1 MQRCRQCEATMT
13 VQESECLNC
22 GSKVQDNKPKSDARS
37 RFRTVIK
44 VLVFGCAA
52 LTVASLFVSVGPSFA
67 TCASVTVVLFLV
79 LNSAEEMLIDRD
91 KE

>member
-13 VQESECLNC
+13 AQETECLSC
-22 GSKVQDNKPKSDARS
+22 GGKIQNNKPKSDARS
-37 RFRTVIK
+37 RFRTGIK
-44 VLVFGCAA
+44 LLAFACSA
-52 LTVASLFVSVGPSFA
+52 LTIASLFVSVGPSFA
-67 TCASVTVVLFLV
+67 TCASVTIVLFLV

>member
-13 VQESECLNC
+13 THETECLNC
-22 GSKVQDNKPKSDARS
+22 GGKVQGKPKSDARS
-37 RFRTVIK
+37 RFRTAIKLLVIA
-44 VLVFGCAA
+44 CAA

-91 KE
+91 KD